1 MRSNIDMLYHSVID
15 VQSQSNF
22 KMQNFKVSIFE
33 STGLKYYSSIY
44 DYKKNFLRN
53 TVL

>member
-1 MRSNIDMLYHSVID
+1 MLYHSVID

-33 STGLKYYSSIY
+33 STGLLSITAASMII
-44 DYKKNFLRN
+44 KKNFLRN